1 MNTLQKLSGHF
12 NTITTHKL
20 LVMKLCFKMGLYS
33 QGLLHDNSKYSP
45 VEFISGVR
53 YYQGDKSPIVAEIRD
68 RGYSEGWL
76 HHKGHNKHHWQYW
89 ITVKRGHLEPLEMP
103 LRYIKEMT
111 CDRIAACMVYEKE
124 KYTDASALAFLENSE
139 ERKLMPEHTYQ
150 TLRKYLTWVRDLG
163 IDKAFEMIRKD
174 DGN

>member
-76 HHKGHNKHHWQYW
+76 HHKGHNK
-89 ITVKRGHLEPLEMP
+89 RSP
-103 LRYIKEMT
+103 
-111 CDRIAACMVYEKE
+111 
-124 KYTDASALAFLENSE
+124 
-139 ERKLMPEHTYQ
+139 
-150 TLRKYLTWVRDLG
+150 
-163 IDKAFEMIRKD
+163 
-174 DGN
+174 